1 MRLPR
6 PLQHRLVMFKKLA
19 PATVTKNRLPLIWII
34 SPERDLNH
42 CCTSVRS
49 MSPNPRL
56 SRSRGPGA
64 PPGLRREA
72 CTKRATMATK
82 AEVLEALRAGCRRL
96 GRAALDEPVFILRAR
111 DMLAPKAVV
120 RWAHLAEQAESPQ
133 NKVRGALQV
142 AKQMADWQ
150 ANNRHRVKVPD

>member
-1 MRLPR
+1 
-6 PLQHRLVMFKKLA
+6 
-19 PATVTKNRLPLIWII
+19 
-34 SPERDLNH
+34 
-42 CCTSVRS
+42 
-49 MSPNPRL
+49 
-56 SRSRGPGA
+56 
-64 PPGLRREA
+64 
-72 CTKRATMATK
+72 MATK

-150 ANNRHRVKVPD
+150 ANNRYRVKVPD